1 MRSRLNFS
9 LYTVDSFASSFISV
23 NFVYSKIGDARVVI
37 AQSEAL
43 NENLYCHRFVMLMFA
58 VICHSIIANGKVSS
72 STFFTLSFLLVEW
85 NCTFFISHLEIIY
98 SSIVLSIV
106 LPSAQRD
113 KLNKTRV
120 VPLSQTL
127 PQDWYQKTYLKRV
140 RNITQRLHLPN
151 FL

>member
-1 MRSRLNFS
+1 MNFS

-72 STFFTLSFLLVEW
+72 STFFTLSFLLVE
-85 NCTFFISHLEIIY
+85 
-98 SSIVLSIV
+98 
-106 LPSAQRD
+106 
-113 KLNKTRV
+113 
-120 VPLSQTL
+120 
-127 PQDWYQKTYLKRV
+127 
-140 RNITQRLHLPN
+140 
-151 FL
+151 